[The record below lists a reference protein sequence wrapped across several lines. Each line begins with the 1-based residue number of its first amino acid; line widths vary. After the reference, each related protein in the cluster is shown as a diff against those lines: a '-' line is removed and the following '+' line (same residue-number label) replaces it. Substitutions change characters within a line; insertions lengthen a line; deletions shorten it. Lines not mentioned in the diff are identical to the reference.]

1 MTDHQAISR
10 QHRAD
15 RFLALHR
22 PGAPLLLPNPWDIG
36 SLKLLEHAGF
46 EAVATTSSGFA
57 ATLARLDGSVTE
69 EEALVHAATM
79 AATTALPVNADLENG
94 FSDDPAG
101 VAATVAAAVEAGVAG
116 CSIED
121 FTGDPADPIY
131 DPGLARERVDAA
143 AEAAHGGPTRIV
155 LTARAE
161 NHLHGRD
168 ALDDTI
174 LRLAAYAEV
183 GADVVYAPGLADA
196 DEIRRVVG
204 SVGCPVNVLAL
215 PSGPTV
221 ADLAEAGVARI
232 SVGGWFSLA
241 AIGAV
246 TEMARE
252 FRTAGVIGLPSFLQ
266 TGREAR
272 DAAFTG
278 ERP

>member
-1 MTDHQAISR
+1 
-10 QHRAD
+10 
-15 RFLALHR
+15 
-22 PGAPLLLPNPWDIG
+22 
-36 SLKLLEHAGF
+36 
-46 EAVATTSSGFA
+46 
-57 ATLARLDGSVTE
+57 
-69 EEALVHAATM
+69 M

-143 AEAAHGGPTRIV
+143 A
-155 LTARAE
+155 
-161 NHLHGRD
+161 
-168 ALDDTI
+168 
-174 LRLAAYAEV
+174 
-183 GADVVYAPGLADA
+183 
-196 DEIRRVVG
+196 
-204 SVGCPVNVLAL
+204 
-215 PSGPTV
+215 
-221 ADLAEAGVARI
+221 GVARI

-252 FRTAGVIGLPSFLQ
+252 FRTAGVIGLPSLVQ

-272 DAAFTG
+272 DDAFTG